1 MSNKV
6 IFALA
11 FIALFGIA
19 SAYTS
24 EEDSINNLW
33 GAWKT
38 AHNKR
43 YLPSEENHRFMVF
56 QQNVAEIAKLNAEYD
71 DAKFAINQFSDLTS
85 EEFKQKFT
93 SDLSED
99 RASYPEDYTSP
110 ISELPPLPASFD
122 WRTKNAVSPVSPF
135 STT

>member
-1 MSNKV
+1 MSKL
-6 IFALA
+6 ILALAAFAL
-11 FIALFGIA
+11 FSMA
-19 SAYTS
+19 SAATS
-24 EEDSINNLW
+24 EEVSTLW

-38 AHNKR
+38 ANKKR

-56 QQNVAEIAKLNAEYD
+56 QQNVAKIAKLNAEYD